1 MIICTPRPRLL
12 LSGRSGFA
20 HDQTAGIC
28 CGAWKS
34 AARSRQRVAP
44 RIGFVSTQSADDD
57 FKNLTVLVVQGVKET
72 GFVEDQNVTVEFR

>member
-1 MIICTPRPRLL
+1 
-12 LSGRSGFA
+12 
-20 HDQTAGIC
+20 
-28 CGAWKS
+28 
-34 AARSRQRVAP
+34 VAP